1 MLAEHIDA
9 FEFMSIDPN
18 LFDWGR
24 IEDQYYE
31 WQDAVLESLGVMPW
45 ECQLSRTDDF
55 TAYLGSRTGSGI
67 GLWDSQSWDNA
78 EQLHKLAINQGRI
91 E

>member
-1 MLAEHIDA
+1 MLPERIDA
-9 FEFMSIDPN
+9 FEWFAIDPD
-18 LFDWGR
+18 LFDWQQ
-24 IEDQYYE
+24 IEDQYCE
-31 WQDAVLESLGVMPW
+31 WQDAVLESLEVMPW